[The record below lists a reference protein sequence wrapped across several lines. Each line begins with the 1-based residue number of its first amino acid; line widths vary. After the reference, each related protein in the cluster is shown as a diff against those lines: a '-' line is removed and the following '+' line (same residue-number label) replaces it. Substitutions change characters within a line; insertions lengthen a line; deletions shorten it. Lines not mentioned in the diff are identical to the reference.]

1 MVQHSVLDVSFAA
14 LADPTR
20 RGILHQLGRGR
31 ATISELAERFEMT
44 LTGVK
49 KHIQLLEQA
58 ELVVTQK
65 RGRTRY
71 CQLSTNSLDRERAWI
86 EAYRSMVDAR
96 MDRLE
101 QFLNRTE
108 KS

>member
-1 MVQHSVLDVSFAA
+1 MVQYSVLDVSFAA
-14 LADPTR
+14 LSDPTR

-58 ELVVTQK
+58 ELVVTEK
-65 RGRTRY
+65 RG
-71 CQLSTNSLDRERAWI
+71 I
-86 EAYRSMVDAR
+86 E
-96 MDRLE
+96 
-101 QFLNRTE
+101 
-108 KS
+108 

>member
-1 MVQHSVLDVSFAA
+1 MVQYSVLDISFAA
-14 LADPTR
+14 LSDPTR
-20 RGILHQLGRGR
+20 RGILHQLGRGQ
-31 ATISELAERFEMT
+31 ATVSELAERFEMT

-58 ELVVTQK
+58 ELVVTEK

-71 CQLSTNSLDRERAWI
+71 CQLGTNSLDRERAWI
-86 EAYRSMVDAR
+86 DGYRSMVDAR

-101 QFLNRTE
+101 RLLNRTE